1 MNASRFAAGLYSTS
15 AEASSVVGD
24 WRLAGWTP
32 KVLSLGDDLGRD
44 VTASTLVALGR
55 ALGFRDPEAT
65 TRANLAERLAAL
77 PEATVLVWASGQRF
91 ADDQP
96 AAWRA
101 LSDALEARTKR
112 TPSFALVLAGRS
124 RV

>member
-15 AEASSVVGD
+15 AEAASVAGD
-24 WRLAGWTP
+24 WRLGGWTP
-32 KVLSLGDDLGRD
+32 KVLSLGEELGRD
-44 VTASTLVALGR
+44 VTATVLVALGR
-55 ALGFRDPEAT
+55 ALGFPDPEST
-65 TRANLAERLAAL
+65 TRANVAERLAAL
-77 PEATVLVWASGQRF
+77 PDATVLVWASGERF
-91 ADDQP
+91 ADEQP

-101 LSDALEARTKR
+101 VSDALEARTKR